1 MAVHA
6 RSAAPGGGGAPDG
19 PSLAAARAWARELG
33 VAIVAGSVVE
43 RVEGDARARN
53 TSVLLRPDGTVA
65 AVYRKLHMFDV
76 DVGGVSYRES
86 AATAPGEEV
95 VAEVLGRSR
104 GHVGLLRPALPR
116 ALSPPGGRG
125 AEIIVVPAAFTAV
138 TGRDHW
144 EPLLRARAIE
154 NQAFV
159 VAAGQH
165 GRHDDGT
172 ETHGR
177 SMIIDPGARPGA
189 GADGEGLAVA
199 DLDFARMDE
208 IRERLPA
215 CATAGRT
222 STADPGHARARR
234 PGDRQLR
241 GLGAEIARRRRATG
255 SPWRSTPCGT
265 TWARRPSPR
274 TSGGTAVRRR
284 RSRPTSTSGR
294 PPASPP
300 TSRGRS
306 DRSTSWC

>member
-1 MAVHA
+1 M
-6 RSAAPGGGGAPDG
+6 
-19 PSLAAARAWARELG
+19 
-33 VAIVAGSVVE
+33 VE

-86 AATAPGEEV
+86 AATAPGDEV
-95 VAEVLGRSR
+95 VTAEVLGRS
-104 GHVGLLRPALPR
+104 VGMSVCYDLRFPELYRRLAD
-116 ALSPPGGRG
+116 GG

-159 VAAGQH
+159 IAAGQH

-177 SMIIDPGARPGA
+177 SMIIDPWGSSWRRRPTRGWPSPTSTSRGWTRSA
-189 GADGEGLAVA
+189 SGS
-199 DLDFARMDE
+199 R
-208 IRERLPA
+208 P

-222 STADPGHARARR
+222 STAGPDMPARVA
-234 PGDRQLR
+234 LV
-241 GLGAEIARRRRATG
+241 TG
-255 SPWRSTPCGT
+255 SSRAWAPTSRAAWRDGLAVAVNACGT
-265 TWARRPSPR
+265 TWAWRPSPR
-274 TSGGTAVRRR
+274 TSGATAVRRR
-284 RSRPTSTSGR
+284 RSRPTSPTSGR
-294 PPASPP
+294 LAGWPP
-300 TSRGRS
+300 TSRGARTG
-306 DRSTSWC
+306 RRPGAERHRPAARGAAHRRGGTSTSPSSPSS